1 MSNIFSESTMQVIIE
16 VLVDKIKGLQFENQV
31 LKYENERLK
40 EKSDN
45 GKL

>member
-1 MSNIFSESTMQVIIE
+1 MSNILSESAMQVIIE

-40 EKSDN
+40 EKGEN